1 MNNINDNIVQNSVLE
16 ESLKRQEEIK
26 TKLLE
31 EYNYYISNKESFIKI
46 GKEVDKNAIREIQN

>member
-1 MNNINDNIVQNSVLE
+1 MNNTNDNIVQNSVLE

-31 EYNYYISNKESFIKI
+31 EYNYYINNKESFIKI
-46 GKEVDKNAIREIQN
+46 GKEVDQNAIREIQ